1 MTTSASSL
9 VIVRPLVV
17 ADLSKILLLAKS
29 CPEAAQWTP
38 SAFELGIG
46 DVHGWVISDREIV
59 FGFLAVRAIPAA
71 KEMEL
76 LNLAVGPNWRR
87 KGYASALL
95 NAALAECHQRDYE
108 SIFLE
113 VRESNER
120 ALSFYKKHGFSSSG
134 RRPRYYSNPEE
145 AAVTMFRRLKDQ

>member
-9 VIVRPLVV
+9 VIVRPLVA

-38 SAFELGIG
+38 SSFELGIG
-46 DVHGWVISDREIV
+46 DVHGWVIGDREIV
-59 FGFLAVRAIPAA
+59 FGFLAVRAIVAA

-95 NAALAECHQRDYE
+95 NAALTECRQRGHQAV
-108 SIFLE
+108 FLE

-120 ALSFYKKHGFSSSG
+120 ALAFYKKHGFSASG
-134 RRPRYYSNPEE
+134 RRPRYYRNPEE
-145 AAVTMFRRLKDQ
+145 AAVTMFLRFANG

>member
-1 MTTSASSL
+1 MNEGASSR
-9 VIVRPLVV
+9 VSVRPLVV
-17 ADLSKILLLAKS
+17 ADLSKILLLARS

-46 DVHGWVISDREIV
+46 DVHGWVVGDREIL
-59 FGFLAVRAIPAA
+59 FGFIAVRAMEAA

-95 NAALAECHQRDYE
+95 KAALAECRERDFE
-108 SIFLE
+108 ALFLE

-120 ALSFYKKHGFSSSG
+120 ALAFYSKHGFSQSG

-145 AAVTMFRRLKDQ
+145 AAVTMALRFPNG

>member
-1 MTTSASSL
+1 MTPGASSL
-9 VIVRPLVV
+9 ATVRPMVV
-17 ADLSKILLLAKS
+17 ADLSRILLLARS

-46 DVHGWVISDREIV
+46 DVHGWVIGDREIV
-59 FGFLAVRAIPAA
+59 FGFLAVRTILAA
-71 KEMEL
+71 KEMEI

-87 KGYASALL
+87 KGYASVLL
-95 NAALAECHQRDYE
+95 QAALGECRE
-108 SIFLE
+108 RSFEAVFLE

-120 ALSFYKKHGFSSSG
+120 ALTFYQKHGFTRSG

-145 AAVTMFRRLKDQ
+145 SAITMALRFSN

>member
-1 MTTSASSL
+1 MTASASSL
-9 VIVRPLVV
+9 VIVRPLVA
-17 ADLSKILLLAKS
+17 ADLSKVLLLAKS

-46 DVHGWVISDREIV
+46 DVHGWVVGDREIL
-59 FGFLAVRAIPAA
+59 FGFLAVRAIAAA

-95 NAALAECHQRDYE
+95 NAALTECRQHGYVAVY
-108 SIFLE
+108 LE

-120 ALSFYKKHGFSSSG
+120 AVAFYRKHGFSASG

-145 AAVTMFRRLKDQ
+145 AAVTMSLRFTL